1 MGSQTIL
8 DLIASTMVF
17 GSLLL
22 IILRINFAQSETVQ
36 MYQGDLLVQQNLV
49 EITKLLEYD
58 FKKIGYCKDPSK
70 ISDPSKAIRYA
81 DSIKI
86 RFYTDFPTADD
97 PQGDGELDSLTYYV
111 GPASEAAATPNPRDM
126 LLYRVENNSVP
137 VGVNLGVTQFE
148 LKYFDTFR
156 DSIASPVVNCGI
168 IQYMQITI
176 QVENLAAADSLL
188 GGFSAS
194 EQAYQKAFWR
204 QVRLV
209 ARNLR
214 NR

>member
-22 IILRINFAQSETVQ
+22 IVLRINTGNAENIQ

-49 EITKLLEYD
+49 EITRLLEYD
-58 FKKIGYCKDPSK
+58 FKKIGYCKDPTK
-70 ISDPSKAIRYA
+70 IPNPSLAIRYA
-81 DSIKI
+81 DSVKIK
-86 RFYTDFPTADD
+86 FLTDFPTTAD
-97 PQGDGELDSLTYYV
+97 PQGDGILDSLTYYV
-111 GPASEAAATPNPRDM
+111 GPTSEASATPNPYDR
-126 LLYRVENNSVP
+126 LLYRVENNSTP
-137 VGVNLGVTQFE
+137 RGVNLGVTQFE
-148 LKYFDTFR
+148 LKYFDAFR
-156 DSIASPVVNCGI
+156 DSIPSPVTNCGL

-176 QVENLAAADSLL
+176 EVQNLAAADTLIVNKAA
-188 GGFSAS
+188 FDRP
-194 EQAYQKAFWR
+194 YQSAFWR

-209 ARNLR
+209 AKNLR

>member
-8 DLIASTMVF
+8 DLIASTIVF

-22 IILRINFAQSETVQ
+22 IMLRINATQSETVQ

-49 EITKLLEYD
+49 EVTRLLEYD
-58 FKKIGYCKDPSK
+58 FKKIGYCADATKIPDPS
-70 ISDPSKAIRYA
+70 DAIRYA

-86 RFYTDFPTADD
+86 KFYTDFPTSDY

-111 GPASEAAATPNPRDM
+111 GPTSEATATPNPRDR
-126 LLYRVENNSVP
+126 LLYRVENNSTP

-148 LKYFDTFR
+148 LKYFDAFR
-156 DSIASPVVNCGI
+156 DSIASPVVNCGL

-176 QVENLAAADSLL
+176 QVENLAAADSLI
-188 GGFSAS
+188 GDFAAG
-194 EQAYQKAFWR
+194 EQGYQRAFWR

-209 ARNLR
+209 AKNLR

>member
-17 GSLLL
+17 GSLL
-22 IILRINFAQSETVQ
+22 IMMLRINMGSAENMQ
-36 MYQGDLLVQQNLV
+36 MYRGDLLVQQNLV

-58 FKKIGYCKDPSK
+58 FKKIGYCADPTKIPDPSR
-70 ISDPSKAIRYA
+70 AIRYA

-86 RFYTDFPTADD
+86 KFYTDFPTSSN
-97 PQGDGELDSLTYYV
+97 PQGDGNLDSLTYYV
-111 GPASEAAATPNPRDM
+111 GPKSEATATPNPNDR
-126 LLYRVENNSVP
+126 LLYRIENNSSP
-137 VGVNLGVTQFE
+137 VGVNLGVTQFD
-148 LKYFDTFR
+148 LRYFDAFR
-156 DSIASPVVNCGI
+156 NSLTVPVTNCGL

-176 QVENLAAADSLL
+176 QVENLAAADTLIINK
-188 GGFSAS
+188 AS
-194 EQAYQKAFWR
+194 FDRPYQTAFWR

-209 ARNLR
+209 AKNLR

>member
-22 IILRINFAQSETVQ
+22 MMLRMNVTQSETIQ

-49 EITKLLEYD
+49 EITRLLEFD
-58 FKKIGYCKDPSK
+58 FKKIGYCQDPTK
-70 ISDPSKAIRYA
+70 ISDPSKAIRLA
-81 DSIKI
+81 DSNKIK
-86 RFYTDFPTADD
+86 FYTDFPTVGH
-97 PQGDGELDSLTYYV
+97 PEGDGELDSLTYYV
-111 GPASEAAATPNPRDM
+111 GPTSEANATPNPNDM
-126 LLYRVENNSVP
+126 LLYRVENDAAP

-148 LKYFDTFR
+148 LKYYDAFR
-156 DSIASPVVNCGI
+156 DSIVSPVANCGL

-188 GGFSAS
+188 GTFSAN
-194 EQAYQKAFWR
+194 EQSYQKAYWR

-209 ARNLR
+209 AKNLR

>member
-22 IILRINFAQSETVQ
+22 MMLRINVTQSETIQ

-49 EITKLLEYD
+49 EVTRLLEYD
-58 FKKIGYCKDPSK
+58 FKKIGYCKDPTK
-70 ISDPSKAIRYA
+70 IPDPSDAIRYA
-81 DSIKI
+81 DSLKIK
-86 RFYTDFPTADD
+86 FYTDFPTTDD
-97 PQGDGELDSLTYYV
+97 PQGDGQLDSLTYYV
-111 GPASEAAATPNPRDM
+111 GPASEASATPNPNDK
-126 LLYRVENNSVP
+126 LLYRVENDATP
-137 VGVNLGVTQFE
+137 VGVNLGVTEFE
-148 LKYFDTFR
+148 LKYYDTFR
-156 DSIASPVVNCGI
+156 DQIASPVSNCGL

-188 GGFSAS
+188 GTFASS
-194 EQAYQKAFWR
+194 EQAYQKAYWR

-209 ARNLR
+209 AKNLR

>member
-22 IILRINFAQSETVQ
+22 IVLRINTSSAENIQA
-36 MYQGDLLVQQNLV
+36 YRGDLLVQQNLV

-58 FKKIGYCKDPSK
+58 FRKIGYCQDPTKVPDPSR
-70 ISDPSKAIRYA
+70 SIRYA

-86 RFYTDFPTADD
+86 KFWTDFATSANPR
-97 PQGDGELDSLTYYV
+97 GDGNLDSLTYYV
-111 GPASEAAATPNPRDM
+111 GGTSETPATPNPRDR
-126 LLYRVENNSVP
+126 LIYRVENNATP

-148 LKYFDTFR
+148 LQYFDAFKNR
-156 DSIASPVVNCGI
+156 LNSPVSNTAL

-176 QVENLAAADSLL
+176 ECENLAAADSFLVNT
-188 GGFSAS
+188 AS
-194 EQAYQKAFWR
+194 FDRPYQTAYWR

-209 ARNLR
+209 AKNLR